1 MASVALNQP
10 YRPNLTIPKE
20 KIDTLFSKMNK
31 MDTQEI
37 KQFSIVHNV
46 PLNVSDTNGENLIH
60 KAINIENILKKEF
73 HRLNIIKFLIQN
85 DVNPDKPNKEN
96 QTPLHLACK
105 MQYADIVK
113 YLIETGVNVNYQDN
127 YGATPFHYAL
137 QGQIKLLESDKEIKD
152 FIPPQ
157 KNVDT
162 EKKEKLLQIKKEIWE
177 LIKKDNFIKS
187 IEKTI
192 DSTVFDDEIKKYSL
206 ELYKKISNKQQTQ
219 TDEINYFKSI
229 KEEFDIFK
237 NKIKK
242 IVGQKWSNFPELSDI
257 VIHEKEKN
265 SYDLSGNNLSSLK
278 NIDVKKQIKSK
289 IKDNKKEIKEIC
301 KKIYTD
307 VKKDS
312 FNIQV

>member
-137 QGQIKLLESDKEIKD
+137 QGQIKL
-152 FIPPQ
+152 
-157 KNVDT
+157 
-162 EKKEKLLQIKKEIWE
+162 
-177 LIKKDNFIKS
+177 
-187 IEKTI
+187 
-192 DSTVFDDEIKKYSL
+192 
-206 ELYKKISNKQQTQ
+206 
-219 TDEINYFKSI
+219 
-229 KEEFDIFK
+229 
-237 NKIKK
+237 
-242 IVGQKWSNFPELSDI
+242 
-257 VIHEKEKN
+257 
-265 SYDLSGNNLSSLK
+265 
-278 NIDVKKQIKSK
+278 
-289 IKDNKKEIKEIC
+289 
-301 KKIYTD
+301 
-307 VKKDS
+307 
-312 FNIQV
+312 